1 MLLNLLAILN
11 VKDQQMSQK
20 SQRSETNLNNEKQ
33 FTAFWNQPELWET
46 IYRVL
51 KPTWIMR
58 NKLPRSDTS
67 RQHNKD
73 FMVVCLFIGNNWR
86 QAI

>member
-58 NKLPRSDTS
+58 NNLPRSETNLNYEK
-67 RQHNKD
+67 QVTAFWHFKTA
-73 FMVVCLFIGNNWR
+73 
-86 QAI
+86 Q